1 MERPIEDQAKILAWD
16 DIHEGMEVAL
26 TFAVSAEDMTA
37 FAALSGDHN
46 PLHRDSAFARTKGFD
61 GPVVYGALLVA
72 QVSRLVGMHLPG
84 RDCLWTGLKMDFH
97 KPLMVGES
105 AQLQAVVQT
114 KSDAVR
120 MLKLAL
126 KVFAGDRTIIAKGSA
141 EVVVQ

>member
-1 MERPIEDQAKILAWD
+1 
-16 DIHEGMEVAL
+16 MEVTLA
-26 TFAVSAEDMTA
+26 FAVNAKDMDA

-46 PLHRDSAFARTKGFD
+46 PLHRDDAFARTKGFD

-72 QVSRLVGMHLPG
+72 QISRLIGMHLPG

-114 KSDAVR
+114 KSDAAR

-126 KVFAGDRTIIAKGSA
+126 KVCAGDRTIAKGSA
-141 EVVVQ
+141 EVVVR